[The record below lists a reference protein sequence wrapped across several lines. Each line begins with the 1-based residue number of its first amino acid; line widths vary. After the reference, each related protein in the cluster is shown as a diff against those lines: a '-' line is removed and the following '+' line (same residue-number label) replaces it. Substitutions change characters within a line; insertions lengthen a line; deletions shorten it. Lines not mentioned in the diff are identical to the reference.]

1 MSNILSHV
9 NYDGKVLDI
18 KDSSTA
24 PYIVTAPKNSDITT
38 KLQTALNNG
47 NVELLG
53 GSYVVSKTITVPYGT
68 TLNGNGAVIKPKY
81 SNNFGDFVITI
92 NTYNGNNADD
102 HSSTQT
108 AVYNLNIDCL
118 YKCSGIH
125 LIQRGAKITGVNIT
139 NPIKSG
145 YGIAVRLNPV
155 NDTPGDMNITNCGV
169 YSPDFN
175 NHNHNIGL
183 YIGATDCVVDGFRSI
198 GSKIGIEMASTS
210 GANFL
215 CNCHPLAFNSTTNGW
230 DDTVGFDVNASV
242 YMINCYSDNFRYGLY
257 IHNSA
262 FVGGDNFYSQYYETN
277 KNIKRYA
284 VFTDSNALNLN
295 IRNLYLNYTT
305 VAVGASS
312 TLDQRSVCRSLFT
325 THYTDYNEAYWFT
338 DDYGRLISKGG
349 RHYYVSAG
357 EGNKETTI
365 AVITNFGKTLSTA
378 EQCLPPVKVDII
390 TSQFAING
398 LIIKQTTTPDVTVYD
413 WGTFVP
419 SKQEIGSGTTAGV
432 TINKYVNNGVIYFTL
447 SSPVNCHYWQ
457 VDVYADETLL
467 FLPTVPIGY
476 EGEVEESHVYS
487 VTA

>member
-210 GANFL
+210 GSNFL
-215 CNCHPLAFNSTTNGW
+215 CNCHPLAFSSTTNGW

-242 YMINCYSDNFRYGLY
+242 YMINCYSDNFRIG
-257 IHNSA
+257 IKDN
-262 FVGGDNFYSQYYETN
+262 GGYRIAGTNFYNQYFEMKKSAMRTAFN
-277 KNIKRYA
+277 EISDHISLNLKNIQPYPFTYA
-284 VFTDSNALNLN
+284 AVISQDLFQEDLRSSMF
-295 IRNLYLNYTT
+295 TT
-305 VAVGASS
+305 VP
-312 TLDQRSVCRSLFT
+312 T
-325 THYTDYNEAYWFT
+325 TFDKTAWSPNDLAN
-338 DDYGRLISKGG
+338 LIDKKGG
-349 RHYYVSAG
+349 YYTVQPNANIEVPVIAMGSVSRY
-357 EGNKETTI
+357 T
-365 AVITNFGKTLSTA
+365 
-378 EQCLPPVKVDII
+378 PPVLVNI
-390 TSQFAING
+390 TSEQFAIINL
-398 LIIKQTTTPDVTVYD
+398 LIKFTTGNNITIMNKGELILNTQE
-413 WGTFVP
+413 VP
-419 SKQEIGSGTTAGV
+419 GTAGITLKHYKRDDGV
-432 TINKYVNNGVIYFTL
+432 AFLTLSNPTNMSYWNITVSAPSSILALPQGPLDMTGTLEQTIN
-447 SSPVNCHYWQ
+447 
-457 VDVYADETLL
+457 
-467 FLPTVPIGY
+467 
-476 EGEVEESHVYS
+476 YS
-487 VTA
+487 A